1 METGPRTLKGAAIM
15 TFNRNLATALATLCL
30 LAPCASGGVVNHAL
44 DKPATASSL
53 YSDGGTYAIEFGND
67 GLLNTLWNGGTWAAW
82 WQVDLQASYAIDSIS
97 VFGTDSPGLH
107 VTFDL
112 SSSTDGSVW
121 APIGLRTTGSG
132 ATWTFTFPT
141 AGEQMRY
148 VRFAT
153 LGDSGSDWAGL
164 TELQANGSDSGTGGG
179 QAPEPASL
187 ILVCAGLAAVGL
199 RRRFR
204 HQ

>member
-1 METGPRTLKGAAIM
+1 M
-15 TFNRNLATALATLCL
+15 TFSRNLAIALATLCL
-30 LAPCASGGVVNHAL
+30 LVTCASGGVINYAL
-44 DKPATASSL
+44 NKPATASGL

-67 GLLNTLWNGGTWAAW
+67 GLFNTGWNGGTWAAW

-97 VFGTDSPGLH
+97 VSDADTSGRH

-112 SSSTDGSVW
+112 SASTDGSVW
-121 APIGLRTTGSG
+121 VPIGPRTTGSG
-132 ATWTFTFPT
+132 ATWTISIPT

-148 VRFAT
+148 VRFTT

-164 TELQANGSDSGTGGG
+164 IELQANGSDSGTGGEP
-179 QAPEPASL
+179 APEPASL

-199 RRRFR
+199 ARRSR

>member
-1 METGPRTLKGAAIM
+1 M

-30 LAPCASGGVVNHAL
+30 LAPCASGGVINYAQG
-44 DKPATASSL
+44 KPATASGL

-67 GLLNTLWNGGTWAAW
+67 GLLNTSWNGGTWAAW

-97 VFGTDSPGLH
+97 VFGADGQGYH
-107 VTFDL
+107 DTFDL
-112 SSSTDGSVW
+112 SSSTDGSGW

-132 ATWTFTFPT
+132 TTWTFSFPT

-148 VRFAT
+148 VRFTT

-164 TELQANGSDSGTGGG
+164 SELQANGSDSGTGGG

-187 ILVCAGLAAVGL
+187 ILVCAGLAAVAL
-199 RRRFR
+199 ARRCR